1 MQKSMG
7 LTRNPL
13 TGCTVENERRQR
25 SGLAARFSALT
36 IDSQVNYLQAESS
49 IAVQKF
55 TCRYAR
61 A

>member
-7 LTRNPL
+7 LTRNPR
-13 TGCTVENERRQR
+13 TCWTEENKRPQG
-25 SGLAARFSALT
+25 SGQTARFRALT
-36 IDSQVNYLQAESS
+36 IGSQVNYLQAESS
-49 IAVQKF
+49 IAVSEF